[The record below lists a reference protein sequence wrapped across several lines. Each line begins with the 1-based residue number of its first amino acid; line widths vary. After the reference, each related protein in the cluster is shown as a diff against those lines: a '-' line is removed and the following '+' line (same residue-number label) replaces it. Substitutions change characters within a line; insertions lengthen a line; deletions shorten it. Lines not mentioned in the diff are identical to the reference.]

1 MKALYLPKHLEIMG
15 ATAALTQTYTIPEYL
30 DIERRSG
37 ERYEFYNGKI
47 KLMAGGSIAHN
58 RISRNISTE
67 LDTIFKSN
75 DYFELFGSDQKIY
88 LPDYHYYVYP
98 DAVVVTDGPV
108 MSEEQTDALINPLLI
123 IEVLSPGTEKHDH
136 TNKFLDYRTL
146 PSFKE
151 YVLIRQDT
159 PQVTCFFR
167 EAPDLWRESEVRGLD
182 QEVLF
187 KSVDVRLALALIYR
201 KVAFADRH

>member
-1 MKALYLPKHLEIMG
+1 MG
-15 ATAALTQTYTIPEYL
+15 ATAELIRTYTVDEYL
-30 DIERRSG
+30 EIERRTG
-37 ERYEFYNGKI
+37 ERYEYYNGKI

-58 RISRNISTE
+58 RIGRNISTE
-67 LDTIFKSN
+67 LDTIFKTATH
-75 DYFELFGSDQKIY
+75 FELFGSDQKVY
-88 LPDYHYYVYP
+88 FPDYQYYVYP

-108 MSEEQTDALINPLLI
+108 MAEAQADALINPLLV
-123 IEVLSPGTEKHDH
+123 IEVLSPSTEKHDH

-159 PQVTCFFR
+159 PHVISFFR

-187 KSVDVRLALALIYR
+187 KSIDVRLALELIYR
-201 KVAFADRH
+201 KAEFINAR